1 MNKIYKPIVQ
11 LPFPLVLSK
20 SIAKSQAA
28 ASQISW
34 TEPSI
39 DIMSAL
45 TWCSWGPIS
54 YTSSYASSVPNKC
67 PIVGIW
73 PPRYRSNPA
82 HSLLF
87 PSLPLSYWV
96 VHGSIYYIPV
106 VRDSCLFS
114 AGVLQDLL
122 HLKMYSWCICGE
134 RYSTSTYSSTI
145 FSYTSFTRADHALNH
160 RQTACHG
167 HKQVQAR

>member
-1 MNKIYKPIVQ
+1 M
-11 LPFPLVLSK
+11 
-20 SIAKSQAA
+20 AKSQAE

-39 DIMSAL
+39 DIKSAL
-45 TWCSWGPIS
+45 RWCSWGPIS
-54 YTSSYASSVPNKC
+54 YTSSYGSPNNC

-73 PPRYRSNPA
+73 PSACRSNPA

-87 PSLPLSYWV
+87 PSPHLSYWV
-96 VHGSIYYIPV
+96 VCGSIYSFPV
-106 VRDSCLFS
+106 ARDSCLVS
-114 AGVLQDLL
+114 ASVLQDLL

-134 RYSTSTYSSTI
+134 RYSTSTYSSAI
-145 FSYTSFTRADHALNH
+145 FSYTSFTRANHTLNC